1 MSINWFPGHMATAR
15 KEIRRAMPEVDLVI
29 EVLDAR
35 IPASSENPLVA
46 SLRGDK
52 PCIQVLNKADL
63 ADPAVTEEWL
73 AVLSARPG
81 LRAVAHVHLQP
92 HLARTLTA
100 LARSLVPESRVRN
113 RPLVSMIVGIPNVG
127 KSTLINT
134 LAGRSIAK
142 VGNKPAITQ
151 LQQRVKVTSDL
162 ELLDTPGF
170 LWPKLSPPSCGY
182 RLAVT
187 GAIADRVIDPVDIAT
202 FAARFLAKRYPDR
215 ISAFYGIPPE
225 LDGLI
230 EAIGRRRGF
239 LGKGGVVDLQKSA
252 ERLLQDL
259 RAGAFGGI
267 SLERPAEAD

>member
-15 KEIRRAMPEVDLVI
+15 KEIRRTMPVVDLVI

-46 SLRGDK
+46 ALRGEK

-63 ADPAVTEEWL
+63 ADPTVTAEWL
-73 AVLSARPG
+73 AVISARPG

-113 RPLVSMIVGIPNVG
+113 RPLVAMIVGIPNVG

-134 LAGRSIAK
+134 LAGRHIAK

-215 ISAFYGIPPE
+215 ISTFYGIAPE

-239 LGKGGVVDLQKSA
+239 LGKGGIVDMQKSA

-267 SLERPAEAD
+267 SLERPAEED